1 MTHEGAL
8 LCTIDDTP
16 QSAAL
21 LAALVAGM
29 GSRRHEGPRPT
40 IALALAGPRE
50 ATLRRLFKTCGRRGL
65 AVEARAETIMVA
77 GLPLALTPET
87 ASPETPRV
95 RLREH
100 RVELDRGG
108 TPRLGERAELLAA
121 APLLEA
127 IERGAGLRWALLSVL
142 DGSDGF
148 ASSVELCERR
158 PDAGLDAALQRCFP
172 GLVGRVRFCSAIGP
186 QAGAALHL
194 TVQLGAGASVDGVR
208 DLLAAQ
214 AQESHSRWPRLRAR
228 AGVGS
233 ADCLGDSDVH
243 LDVDAISSAGP
254 LLRLV
259 AYYDPPSVLAGDL
272 LRRLAE
278 RR

>member
-8 LCTIDDTP
+8 LCTIDETP

-21 LAALVAGM
+21 LAALLAGLA
-29 GSRRHEGPRPT
+29 RRPEALRPT

-50 ATLRRLFKTCGRRGL
+50 AVLRRLFKTCGRRGL
-65 AVEARAETIMVA
+65 VVEARAEAITVA
-77 GLPLALTPET
+77 GLALALTSESAPIEAT
-87 ASPETPRV
+87 RV

-100 RVELDRGG
+100 RVELDRNGSA
-108 TPRLGERAELLAA
+108 RLGERAELLAA

-142 DGSDGF
+142 EGTDGF

-158 PDAGLDAALQRCFP
+158 SDTALDAGLQRCFP
-172 GLVGRVRFCSAIGP
+172 SLVGRLRFSAAIGP

-194 TVQLGAGASVDGVR
+194 TLQLGAGASVDGVR

-214 AQESHSRWPRLRAR
+214 AQETSSRWPRLRAL

-233 ADCLGDSDVH
+233 ADCLGDPDVH
-243 LDVDAISSAGP
+243 LDVDAIISAGP